1 MSNIHKP
8 DPAELPST
16 GRLVRSTAI
25 AAAVAAGL
33 LVTVVLPAQYAI
45 DATGIGRLLG
55 LTQMGEVKVALAA
68 EAEAEAAA
76 PTAAPPLAAA
86 TAPSTAVSPAAPPVA
101 VPATPAGKV
110 EEVTITLAPN
120 QGIEF
125 KAEMGKGATIDYRW
139 STDGPALNFDTH
151 GDGQGIKY
159 HGYAKGSEA
168 VSEGQLTAA
177 FDGAHGWFW
186 RNRAGKP
193 VTLTLRVSGDFAR
206 LKRVV

>member
-16 GRLVRSTAI
+16 GRLLRSTAI

-33 LVTVVLPAQYAI
+33 LVTVVLPAEYAI
-45 DATGIGRLLG
+45 DPTGVGRLIG

-68 EAEAEAAA
+68 EAEA
-76 PTAAPPLAAA
+76 TALAV
-86 TAPSTAVSPAAPPVA
+86 TAPVA
-101 VPATPAGKV
+101 VPAAPQAPAPAAAAATLVQPAAKV

-120 QGIEF
+120 QAAEF
-125 KAEMGKGATIDYRW
+125 KAEMRKGATVDFRW
-139 STDGPALNFDTH
+139 STDGPKLNFDTH

-168 VSEGQLTAA
+168 ASEGQLTAA

>member
-16 GRLVRSTAI
+16 GRLLRSTAI

-33 LVTVVLPAQYAI
+33 LVTVVVPAEYAI
-45 DATGIGRLLG
+45 DPTGVGRLIG

-68 EAEAEAAA
+68 EAEVEATA
-76 PTAAPPLAAA
+76 PTVAPPLAVA
-86 TAPSTAVSPAAPPVA
+86 AAPPPSA
-101 VPATPAGKV
+101 SAPIAAAAAAPAGKV
-110 EEVTITLAPN
+110 EEVTVTLAPN
-120 QGIEF
+120 QAVEF
-125 KAEMGKGATIDYRW
+125 KAEMRKGATVDYRW
-139 STDGPALNFDTH
+139 STDGPKLNFDTH

-168 VSEGQLTAA
+168 VSEGELTAA

>member
-16 GRLVRSTAI
+16 GRLLRSTAI

-33 LVTVVLPAQYAI
+33 LVTIVLPAEYAI
-45 DATGIGRLLG
+45 DPTGVGRLLG

-68 EAEAEAAA
+68 EAEAEATTPALIAPVAVAA
-76 PTAAPPLAAA
+76 VPQAPAPAAA
-86 TAPSTAVSPAAPPVA
+86 AAAPAAPFA
-101 VPATPAGKV
+101 KV
-110 EEVTITLAPN
+110 EEVSITLAPN
-120 QGIEF
+120 QAAEF
-125 KAEMGKGATIDYRW
+125 KAEMRKGATVDFRW
-139 STDGPALNFDTH
+139 STDGPKLNFDTH

-159 HGYAKGSEA
+159 HGYAKGAEA

>member
-8 DPAELPST
+8 DPTELPST
-16 GRLVRSTAI
+16 RRLLRSTAI

-33 LVTVVLPAQYAI
+33 LVTVVLPAEYAI
-45 DATGIGRLLG
+45 DPTGVGRLIG

-68 EAEAEAAA
+68 EAKAEVAAPSAAPQVAVAAA
-76 PTAAPPLAAA
+76 PAAPRPAPATAAP
-86 TAPSTAVSPAAPPVA
+86 AVA
-101 VPATPAGKV
+101 AGKV
-110 EEVTITLAPN
+110 EEVAITLAPN
-120 QGIEF
+120 QAAEF
-125 KAEMGKGATIDYRW
+125 KAEMRKGTTIDFRW
-139 STDGPALNFDTH
+139 STDGPKLNFDTH
-151 GDGQGIKY
+151 GDGPGIKY

>member
-16 GRLVRSTAI
+16 RRLLRSTAI
-25 AAAVAAGL
+25 ALAVAAGL
-33 LVTVVLPAQYAI
+33 LVTVVLPAEYAI
-45 DATGIGRLLG
+45 DPTGIGGLLG

-68 EAEAEAAA
+68 EADAEATGPA
-76 PTAAPPLAAA
+76 
-86 TAPSTAVSPAAPPVA
+86 AAPPVA
-101 VPATPAGKV
+101 VATAPPTAAAPVAPMGKV

-120 QGIEF
+120 QGVEF
-125 KAEMGKGATIDYRW
+125 KADMRKGATVEYRW
-139 STDGPALNFDTH
+139 STDGPKLNFDTH

-168 VSEGQLTAA
+168 VSEGKLTAA

-193 VTLTLRVSGDFAR
+193 VTLRLRVTGDFTQ

>member
-16 GRLVRSTAI
+16 GRLMRSTAI
-25 AAAVAAGL
+25 AAAIAAGL
-33 LVTVVLPAQYAI
+33 LVTVVLPAEYAI
-45 DATGIGRLLG
+45 DPTGIGRLLG

-68 EAEAEAAA
+68 EADAEAAGPAAPAMALATTPPTAASPTA
-76 PTAAPPLAAA
+76 PTAA
-86 TAPSTAVSPAAPPVA
+86 VPAA
-101 VPATPAGKV
+101 PAGKV

-125 KAEMGKGATIDYRW
+125 KAEMRKGATIDYRW
-139 STDGPALNFDTH
+139 STDGPKLNFDTH
-151 GDGQGIKY
+151 GDGEGIKY

-168 VSEGQLTAA
+168 VSEGNLTAA

>member
-8 DPAELPST
+8 DPADLPST
-16 GRLVRSTAI
+16 GRLLRSTAI

-33 LVTVVLPAQYAI
+33 LVTVVLPAEYAI
-45 DATGIGRLLG
+45 DPTRIGRLLG
-55 LTQMGEVKVALAA
+55 LTQMGEVKVSLAA

-76 PTAAPPLAAA
+76 PAVPPQAPVAAAPQAAAPTAAAAA
-86 TAPSTAVSPAAPPVA
+86 PAA
-101 VPATPAGKV
+101 PAGKV

-120 QGIEF
+120 QAAEF
-125 KAEMGKGATIDYRW
+125 KAEMRKGAKVDFRW
-139 STDGPALNFDTH
+139 STDGPKLNFDTH
-151 GDGQGIKY
+151 GDGPGIKY

-168 VSEGQLTAA
+168 ISDGQLTAA

-186 RNRAGKP
+186 RNRAGTP
-193 VTLTLRVSGDFAR
+193 VTLTLWVSGDFTR

>member
-16 GRLVRSTAI
+16 GRLLRSTAI

-33 LVTVVLPAQYAI
+33 LVTVVLPAEYAI
-45 DATGIGRLLG
+45 DPTGVGRLLG

-76 PTAAPPLAAA
+76 PGI
-86 TAPSTAVSPAAPPVA
+86 APPVA
-101 VPATPAGKV
+101 VATAASPPASSAAAAAPAAPAAKV
-110 EEVTITLAPN
+110 EEVTITLAPH
-120 QGIEF
+120 QAAEF
-125 KAEMGKGATIDYRW
+125 KAEMRKGATVDFRW
-139 STDGPALNFDTH
+139 STDGPKLNFDTH

-193 VTLTLRVSGDFAR
+193 VTLTLRVSGEFAR

>member
-16 GRLVRSTAI
+16 GRLLRSTAI
-25 AAAVAAGL
+25 AAALAAGL
-33 LVTVVLPAQYAI
+33 LVTVVLPAEYAI
-45 DATGIGRLLG
+45 DPTGVGHLIG
-55 LTQMGEVKVALAA
+55 LTQMGEVKLALAA
-68 EAEAEAAA
+68 EAAAPAVTAPIAVAAA
-76 PTAAPPLAAA
+76 PEAPAPTATAEA
-86 TAPSTAVSPAAPPVA
+86 TAPT
-101 VPATPAGKV
+101 TGKV

-120 QGIEF
+120 QGVEF
-125 KAEMGKGATIDYRW
+125 KAEMRKDATIDFRW
-139 STDGPALNFDTH
+139 STDGPKLNFDTH
-151 GDGQGIKY
+151 GDGRGIKY

-168 VSEGQLTAA
+168 ISAGQLTAA

>member
-16 GRLVRSTAI
+16 GRLLRSTAI
-25 AAAVAAGL
+25 AAAVAASL
-33 LVTVVLPAQYAI
+33 LVTVVLPAEYAI
-45 DATGIGRLLG
+45 DPTGVGRLIG

-68 EAEAEAAA
+68 EAEAEA
-76 PTAAPPLAAA
+76 TALAV
-86 TAPSTAVSPAAPPVA
+86 TAPVA
-101 VPATPAGKV
+101 VPAAPQAPAPAAAAATPVQPAAKV

-120 QGIEF
+120 QAAEF
-125 KAEMGKGATIDYRW
+125 KAEMRKGATVDFRW
-139 STDGPALNFDTH
+139 STDGPKLNFDTH

>member
-16 GRLVRSTAI
+16 GRLLRSTAI

-33 LVTVVLPAQYAI
+33 LVTVVLPAEYAI
-45 DATGIGRLLG
+45 DPTGLGRLLG

-68 EAEAEAAA
+68 EAEAESAAPPAAAPLAVAAAPQAAA
-76 PTAAPPLAAA
+76 PTVAAA
-86 TAPSTAVSPAAPPVA
+86 APAAPVA
-101 VPATPAGKV
+101 KV
-110 EEVTITLAPN
+110 EQVTITLAPN
-120 QGIEF
+120 QAAEF
-125 KAEMGKGATIDYRW
+125 KAEMRKGATVDFRW
-139 STDGPALNFDTH
+139 STDGPKLNFDTH

-186 RNRAGKP
+186 RNRAGKS

>member
-16 GRLVRSTAI
+16 GRLLRSTAI
-25 AAAVAAGL
+25 AAAVAAAL
-33 LVTVVLPAQYAI
+33 LVTVVLPAEYAI
-45 DATGIGRLLG
+45 DPTGMGRLTG
-55 LTQMGEVKVALAA
+55 LTQMGEVKLALAA
-68 EAEAEAAA
+68 EAAAPAVTAPIAVAAA
-76 PTAAPPLAAA
+76 PEAPAPTATTEA
-86 TAPSTAVSPAAPPVA
+86 TAPT
-101 VPATPAGKV
+101 AGKV

-120 QGIEF
+120 QGAEF
-125 KAEMGKGATIDYRW
+125 KAEMRKDATIDFRW
-139 STDGPALNFDTH
+139 STDGPKLNFDTH
-151 GDGQGIKY
+151 GDGRGIKY

-168 VSEGQLTAA
+168 SSEGQLTAA

-186 RNRAGKP
+186 RNRAGRT

>member
-16 GRLVRSTAI
+16 GRLLRSTAI

-33 LVTVVLPAQYAI
+33 LVTVVLPAEYAI
-45 DATGIGRLLG
+45 DPTCVGRLIG
-55 LTQMGEVKVALAA
+55 LTQMGEVKVALAT
-68 EAEAEAAA
+68 EAEAEATEPAV
-76 PTAAPPLAAA
+76 TA
-86 TAPSTAVSPAAPPVA
+86 PVA
-101 VPATPAGKV
+101 VPAAPQAPAPAAAAATPVQPAAKV

-120 QGIEF
+120 QAAEF
-125 KAEMGKGATIDYRW
+125 KAEMRKGATVDFRW
-139 STDGPALNFDTH
+139 STDGPKLNFDTH

-206 LKRVV
+206 LKRAV

>member
-16 GRLVRSTAI
+16 GRLMRSTAI
-25 AAAVAAGL
+25 AAAIAAGL
-33 LVTVVLPAQYAI
+33 LVTVVLPAEYAI
-45 DATGIGRLLG
+45 DPTGIGRLLG

-68 EAEAEAAA
+68 EADAEAAGPAPPAMAIATTPPTAASPTA
-76 PTAAPPLAAA
+76 PTAAI
-86 TAPSTAVSPAAPPVA
+86 PAA
-101 VPATPAGKV
+101 PAGKV

-125 KAEMGKGATIDYRW
+125 KAEMRKGATIDYRW
-139 STDGPALNFDTH
+139 STDGPKLNFDTH
-151 GDGQGIKY
+151 GDGEGIKY

-168 VSEGQLTAA
+168 VSEGNLTAA

-193 VTLTLRVSGDFAR
+193 VTLTLRLSGDFAR

>member
-16 GRLVRSTAI
+16 GRLMRSTVI
-25 AAAVAAGL
+25 AAAIAAGL
-33 LVTVVLPAQYAI
+33 LATVVLPAEYAI
-45 DATGIGRLLG
+45 DPTGIGRLLG

-68 EAEAEAAA
+68 EADAEAAGPA
-76 PTAAPPLAAA
+76 APSAAIPTAPPTAASP
-86 TAPSTAVSPAAPPVA
+86 TASTAA
-101 VPATPAGKV
+101 VPAAPAGKV

-125 KAEMGKGATIDYRW
+125 KAEMRKGATIDYRW
-139 STDGPALNFDTH
+139 STDGPKLNFDTH

-159 HGYAKGSEA
+159 HGYAKGSET